1 MNNGFQHFTEWA
13 KHRTF
18 NEILGC
24 AKGQLC
30 GLALRYDVDE
40 YNDKIACAFDYYPNA
55 DWDSEPSYIEVE
67 LTPKEQLIFTDLHD
81 KEKHEKGMDELKEG
95 ICKLLNTTD
104 EDEILT
110 HWNDC
115 VQNSNDF
122 DVHRLYDFDI
132 ENLEEVL
139 EYYDSKEVAKIIFNL
154 HNGGFDAHDRYFYI
168 TNDYKIQT
176 CNSIWDEINLPMFY
190 DYITEYIKI
199 ERYGK
204 FWDRCLSYIHEKD
217 NVLVCKVENGDEIW
231 NNSEKRYFVLYPAN
245 SDNAYLH
252 IYG

>member
-40 YNDKIACAFDYYPNA
+40 YNDKIAFAFDYYPNA
-55 DWDSEPSYIEVE
+55 VWDCKPSYIEVE
-67 LTPKEQLIFTDLHD
+67 VTPKGQLIFTDCLA
-81 KEKHEKGMDELKEG
+81 EAEHEKGLVELKED

-122 DVHRLYDFDI
+122 DVYRLYDFDI

-139 EYYDSKEVAKIIFNL
+139 V
-154 HNGGFDAHDRYFYI
+154 
-168 TNDYKIQT
+168 
-176 CNSIWDEINLPMFY
+176 
-190 DYITEYIKI
+190 
-199 ERYGK
+199 
-204 FWDRCLSYIHEKD
+204 
-217 NVLVCKVENGDEIW
+217 
-231 NNSEKRYFVLYPAN
+231 
-245 SDNAYLH
+245 
-252 IYG
+252 